1 MATILTVED
10 EENIRRLLA
19 VNLQARG
26 HEVLEARSAEEGL
39 PLLSTEPVDLVLLD
53 IRLPGQS
60 GWSML
65 EAMQQQPELRDI
77 PVIVV
82 SGEADR
88 PYYRSDCEPGN
99 VKGVVPKPVAL
110 PVLLQTIQRAINDI
124 C

>member
-39 PLLSTEPVDLVLLD
+39 PLLSTKPVDLVLLD

-65 EAMQQQPELRDI
+65 EAMQQQPDLRDI

-88 PYYRSDCEPGN
+88 PYYQPDCQQSN
-99 VKGVVPKPVAL
+99 VKGIVPKPVAL